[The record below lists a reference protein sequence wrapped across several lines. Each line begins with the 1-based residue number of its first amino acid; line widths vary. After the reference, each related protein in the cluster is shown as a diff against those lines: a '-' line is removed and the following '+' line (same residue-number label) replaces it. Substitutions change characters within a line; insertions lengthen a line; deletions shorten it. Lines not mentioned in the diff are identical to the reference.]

1 MRVMSELQPLTV
13 RRDALASRHREW
25 GEQTLPAA
33 LVSKA
38 ERWADQPYVLTD
50 DVAWSYA
57 EVVHRSE
64 VLAKGLRASGVGRG
78 DRVAFILGNFADF
91 VPLAYAVWRL
101 GAALIPVNF
110 AFQAKE
116 TTYVLRQ
123 SSCRALVTMAS
134 FRDRNYLDMLDE
146 MMPGWE
152 DAPGTTFPALEA
164 VIVHGKTTR
173 PVATF
178 DSLWQRGLEDPLPL
192 PPCPA
197 TPHEPA
203 IIMYTSGTT
212 GLPKGVVHTHDT
224 LLRSAY
230 ANAYHQGFRE
240 GRRTVFALPLYHSFG
255 LVNGVLAS
263 IWVGGA
269 VILQLSFDP
278 AQTFRDIERFRAT
291 DALFVPTMAMALID
305 HPDRAK
311 HDLSS
316 LTGVLTGA
324 AATPAPVWRELIDV
338 LGLEEVFTGYGMT
351 ELVASTTLTQSGDPL
366 ELVEQTVGQVLEA
379 GAAAGVGSRIGEYRT
394 ADPFTGELL
403 GDGEEG
409 ELVFRGPIAT
419 SGYFEL
425 PEETARLKLEG
436 GWLRS
441 GDLGRVRSDGY
452 IEITGRSK
460 ELYKTGGE
468 LVAPKEVEAV
478 LNEHP
483 QVAQAYVIGI
493 PDRQWGEI
501 GGAWVVP
508 VRGTQP
514 GAEALTTWCRERLAK
529 FKWPR
534 HVFFCTADELPTT
547 ATGKVQKF
555 ALIQRA
561 LDRLHCP
568 N

>member
-1 MRVMSELQPLTV
+1 
-13 RRDALASRHREW
+13 
-25 GEQTLPAA
+25 
-33 LVSKA
+33 
-38 ERWADQPYVLTD
+38 VLNQ
-50 DVAWSYA
+50 DVTWSYREVLERA
-57 EVVHRSE
+57 EVF
-64 VLAKGLRASGVGRG
+64 AKGLRALGVGQG
-78 DRVAFILGNFADF
+78 DRVAFVLGNFPVF
-91 VPLAYAVWRL
+91 IPLAYAVWRL
-101 GAALIPVNF
+101 GATLIPINF

-116 TTYVLRQ
+116 TAYVLRQ
-123 SSCRALVTMAS
+123 SGCRLLVTMAR
-134 FRDRNYLDMLDE
+134 FRDRDYLAMLDE
-146 MMPGWE
+146 LGPGWE
-152 DAPGTTFPALEA
+152 AGVSDAFPNLTSIVAYGEVDRD
-164 VIVHGKTTR
+164 VITLDEVWR
-173 PVATF
+173 
-178 DSLWQRGLEDPLPL
+178 RGHDDLDPL

-197 TPHEPA
+197 AAHDTA

-212 GLPKGVVHTHDT
+212 GLPKGVIHTHDT
-224 LLRSAY
+224 LLRSSY
-230 ANAYHQGFRE
+230 ANAYHQGFRA

-255 LVNGVLAS
+255 LVNGVIAS

-269 VILQLSFDP
+269 VILQLTFDP
-278 AQTFRDIERFRAT
+278 ARTFRDIERFKAT
-291 DALFVPTMAMALID
+291 DALFVPTMAMAVIE
-305 HPDRAK
+305 HPDRDK
-311 HDLSS
+311 YDLGT

-324 AATPAPVWRELIDV
+324 AATPAPVWEQLIGV

-379 GAAAGVGSRIGEYRT
+379 GAAAGAGERIGEYRT
-394 ADPFTGELL
+394 ADPFTGDLL
-403 GDGEEG
+403 PDGVEG

-419 SGYFEL
+419 AGYFEL
-425 PEETARLKLEG
+425 PEETTKLKLDG

-441 GDLGRVRSDGY
+441 GDLGRVRADGY
-452 IEITGRSK
+452 IEVTGRSK

-483 QVAQAYVIGI
+483 DVAQAYVIGI

-508 VRGTQP
+508 IQGRRPT
-514 GAEALTTWCRERLAK
+514 AETLQAWCRVRLAK

-555 ALIQRA
+555 ALIEQARK
-561 LDRLHCP
+561 RLTE
-568 N
+568 